1 MRAVDAM
8 DAIAARL
15 GGLAAQEVFR
25 FPTNAV
31 PGHFRRSSV
40 LILFAPHAGRMSVLL
55 TRRAPRLSSHAGD
68 ICFPGGKLEPGED
81 AVAAALREA
90 WEEVGLD
97 PSHVSVRGRL
107 DDAWAFGGYVL
118 EAVVATVESMP
129 TWFRTSSEVDAVLV
143 EPVSSLADPSNRRL
157 ERVRYRGVD
166 YLNESIPLST
176 SDLLYGLSAD
186 LFLEVIERLE
196 HGRTERGRARLEE
209 LRQSKAAGH
218 WPST

>member
-1 MRAVDAM
+1 MIRSDDRSAVHGALDA
-8 DAIAARL
+8 
-15 GGLAAQEVFR
+15 LASQAVFR
-25 FPTNAV
+25 FPVDEV
-31 PGHFRRSSV
+31 PEHFRRSSV
-40 LILFAPHAGRMSVLL
+40 LVLVAPHAGRMSVLL
-55 TRRAPRLSSHAGD
+55 TRRASRLSSHAGD

-118 EAVVATVESMP
+118 EAIVATAESMP
-129 TWFRTSSEVDAVLV
+129 TWFRTSPEVDAVLV

-176 SDLLYGLSAD
+176 SDVLYGLSAD